1 MDNKQ
6 EYVGESRESELLNNE
21 ANAVSAFLNVV
32 NNVIR
37 GNGSENPMS
46 EKTALKFLIS
56 RKFDVERALQLY
68 QMHEVTRLQERLTSI
83 DLNDPNL
90 KAELESGKFTI
101 WKHRDANNSTIAV
114 FTAKLHSPSKTSK
127 NQSNKKIIHRDTL
140 QGIVYQLDS
149 ALEDIT
155 TQRNGIVFI
164 YNMSDSDYSNFDY
177 ELCQKILNL
186 LKGAYPAKLKKVLIV
201 SPPLWFRAPF
211 HLLRLIVREKL
222 RDRVWLVNI
231 GELLDH
237 IPKHALTSD
246 LGGTNQHDHQ
256 AWLEECNILYKTR
269 FNDLCDLSS
278 AQNLSKSASQKF
290 NLSFKRSCHDAL
302 GNQGDFSSDQNNDGT
317 DMKCV
322 KKSNKVFV
330 HDYDDVGVPLNQ
342 FFEIIRTKGKKG
354 LGEEYEAIDR
364 GEAFGTFF
372 VSKSPTNM
380 MKNRYV
386 NVTCYDHNRVVLE
399 PYDLPENLSPID
411 PMDYINANYVDG
423 YRQPRA
429 YVSTQGPFERTF
441 IDFWRMIWQT
451 GSRVIVMVTLNI
463 EKEILKCDKYWPSP
477 AERVM
482 VAGIYTI
489 EFMNL
494 EYHEDFIVTHL
505 KLTNTR
511 SEVSRD
517 IWHLQFISWP
527 DFGTPDTATALLKY
541 REAVLKKQLDA
552 IELTGCSTYPP
563 IVVHCSAGVGRSG
576 TFITIDICIQKLE
589 TTGLVDVKSV
599 VEKLRK
605 QRYLSIQTKEQYIFC
620 YQSVCEHAASCNLL
634 DKDNLIG
641 LFKGQSDIGP
651 NG

>member
-1 MDNKQ
+1 MDKQ
-6 EYVGESRESELLNNE
+6 EYASESRESELLNNE

-46 EKTALKFLIS
+46 DKTALKFLIS

-68 QMHEVTRLQERLTSI
+68 QMHEVTRLRERLTTI

-90 KAELESGKFTI
+90 RTELESGKFTI
-101 WKHRDANNSTIAV
+101 LKRRDANNSTIAI
-114 FTAKLHSPSKTSK
+114 FTAKLHSPSKSSK
-127 NQSNKKIIHRDTL
+127 NQAIKKAIHRDTL

-149 ALEDIT
+149 ALEDII

-222 RDRVWLVNI
+222 RDRVWLLNA
-231 GELLDH
+231 GELLEH
-237 IPKHALTSD
+237 IPTDSLISE
-246 LGGTNQHDHQ
+246 LGGTYQHDHQ
-256 AWLEECNILYKTR
+256 AWIAECNLLYKTR

-278 AQNLSKSASQKF
+278 AQNLTKSASQKF
-290 NLSFKRSCHDAL
+290 NLNFKQSCQDVL
-302 GNQGDFSSDQNNDGT
+302 GNPVDFNSDQSNDVA
-317 DMKCV
+317 D
-322 KKSNKVFV
+322 KKSSKNSNKAFV
-330 HDYDDVGVPLNQ
+330 HDYDDTGVALND
-342 FFEIIRTKGKKG
+342 FFQIVRTKGKKG
-354 LGEEYEAIDR
+354 LGAEYEAIIKD
-364 GEAFGTFF
+364 EKFGTFF
-372 VSKSPTNM
+372 VSRSPANM

-399 PYDLPENLSPID
+399 PYDLPENLNLVD
-411 PMDYINANYVDG
+411 PMDYINASYVDG
-423 YRQPRA
+423 YRQSKA
-429 YVSTQGPFERTF
+429 YISTQGPFERTF

-463 EKEILKCDKYWPSP
+463 EKEMLKCDRYWPSP
-477 AERVM
+477 TERVM
-482 VAGIYTI
+482 LVGIYTI
-489 EFMNL
+489 EFMNI
-494 EYHEDFIVTHL
+494 EYYEDFIITHL

-527 DFGTPDTATALLKY
+527 DFGTPETAMALLKY

-605 QRYLSIQTKEQYIFC
+605 QRYLSIQTKDQYIFC
-620 YQSVCEHAASCNLL
+620 YKSVCEHAASCNLL
-634 DKDNLIG
+634 DKDSLIG
-641 LFKGQSDIGP
+641 LFKDE
-651 NG
+651 